1 MRPATKLDLP
11 ALLAALT
18 FFADQVKE
26 QPEHY
31 TFAKGYDLGFAYSQ
45 LASSI
50 TNPSQGE
57 VVLYIDGYL
66 VFTTVVQ
73 PWYGGQAFLQ
83 EWFTIKVA
91 MSLDGTAGVVKS
103 LEAYASY
110 NDLRGVL
117 GGDSSPVSIMAK
129 AYEQSG
135 FTPLTKVYF
144 KETQNGIRPTSS
156 IQDHGG

>member
-1 MRPATKLDLP
+1 MRLATKLDLP

-18 FFADQVKE
+18 FFADQVKK

-31 TFAKGYDLGFAYSQ
+31 SFAKGYNLEFAYDQ
-45 LASSI
+45 LKQSI
-50 TNPSQGE
+50 NAPLKSE
-57 VVLYIDGYL
+57 LVFYIDGYI
-66 VFTTVVQ
+66 VFTSTIV

-83 EWFTIKVA
+83 EWFTIKVGP
-91 MSLDGTAGVVKS
+91 SLNGTLGVVQQ
-103 LEAYASY
+103 LEAYAQGVG
-110 NDLRGVL
+110 LRGVL

-144 KETQNGIRPTSS
+144 KETQDGIRPTSS